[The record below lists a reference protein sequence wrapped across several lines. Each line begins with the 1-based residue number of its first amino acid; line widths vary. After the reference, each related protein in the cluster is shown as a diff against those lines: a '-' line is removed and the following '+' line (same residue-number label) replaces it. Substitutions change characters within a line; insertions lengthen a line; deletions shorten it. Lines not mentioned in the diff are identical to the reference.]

1 MLSNQSVFTMYTF
14 IILNVY
20 MISDILV
27 APDGPPADFHVV
39 VLNSTAIEAQ
49 WNIPSFNQRNGL
61 IRGYILFVQQ
71 VGGIEEEI
79 DVNNTAYAITY
90 VVNDLLP
97 DTAYVVSVLAYTM
110 VGLEGPRSIHL
121 TARTYSFG

>member
-1 MLSNQSVFTMYTF
+1 M
-14 IILNVY
+14 
-20 MISDILV
+20 
-27 APDGPPADFHVV
+27 V

-49 WNIPSFNQRNGL
+49 WNTPSFSRRNGL
-61 IRGYILFVQQ
+61 IRGYKLFVQR
-71 VGGIEEEI
+71 VGDNEQEI
-79 DVNNTAYAITY
+79 DVNNTNYFVNTY

-121 TARTYSFG
+121 TARTFSIG